1 MARDRAPLDASP
13 VRSAPPLAGLWQVP
27 LLIVSLALFGVAGY
41 LFINPQPGPG
51 LGEQIER
58 SRRDI
63 KAERYD
69 AAIGRLGD
77 LLDVA
82 AESPDEPEIRL
93 LIAEALD
100 RAMRRSRRVESPA
113 SHRRIIEE
121 TRRAVEA
128 GATETPVV
136 ADRVARSYEALAVPD
151 RAAAHWRT
159 AVRMLEESGAAE
171 EAVPMRRSTVEML
184 IANGKLVSAAEAL
197 KSMLEVERL
206 ASDERAW
213 ALGELARIS
222 VDTGDP
228 DAAMPLLAEALSLS
242 PDESIQGQ
250 VNFRLGYAAWKLGDR
265 AGAEGY
271 LTLARSQLGTGHAL
285 DAEACYLLGR
295 IAQDKASTGVV
306 EPNVAAR
313 EAIGFY
319 EVVLRDHPGS
329 RTAPKAHL
337 GRAVCRLV
345 LGDTEG
351 GADDLISIAADFS
364 RRPAMAPLK
373 EELLGALRSGSRILT
388 SAADYDGAI
397 ELMAYEQRVDDAL
410 SAEFYARLGLAFE
423 RQGDLVWREADEAD
437 ESTRPKVQKR
447 ARGLWVRAGD
457 AYVAYSRN
465 LTLADDEAYGEAL
478 WHGISLYERAADL
491 AETVAALELFVS
503 ERPSDPIAPEALLR
517 LGRAYQAMGR
527 QPEAVQTLVRLRD
540 DYPQTLSAAEAAVP
554 LAQAYVTQ
562 GRGRWSLAENTLRAV
577 VENNPVLGPESQV
590 FREATWELGRLYYLG
605 ERWAE
610 ALAKFEE
617 FSKRYPTDDRRTRLL
632 FLRGDCYRQAAAEF
646 VESADEHRVEAQ
658 VAATAVGGAA
668 PETSLKTKLA
678 EADATQARRY
688 LTEAKRHFE
697 GVVSAFAQ
705 APPTDLLDATYE
717 RMAFFY
723 RADCLYDLGR
733 YEEAIAL
740 YDEAAFRYQDDP
752 SALSAYVQMTNA
764 YVALGRA
771 DDAKAA
777 NERAKW
783 VLRRIPPESFNDGSL
798 ALNRDRWQ
806 EWLEWTGESGLF

>member
-1 MARDRAPLDASP
+1 MARDRAQLVDSP
-13 VRSAPPLAGLWQVP
+13 ARPPLSGLWQVP

-77 LLDVA
+77 LLDTA
-82 AESPDEPEIRL
+82 AESPDEPTIRL

-100 RAMRRSRRVESPA
+100 NAMRRSRRAESPA
-113 SHRRIIEE
+113 SHRRIVQESQKAIDL
-121 TRRAVEA
+121 
-128 GATETPVV
+128 GATETPVI
-136 ADRVARSYEALAVPD
+136 ADRVARSYEALALPD

-159 AVRMLEESGAAE
+159 AVRMLEESGDAE
-171 EAVPMRRSTVEML
+171 QAVPMRRSTIEML
-184 IANGKLVSAAEAL
+184 VASGKGVTAAEEL
-197 KSMLEVERL
+197 KSMLNVEGL

-213 ALGELARIS
+213 ALGELARIA
-222 VDTGDP
+222 VDSGQP
-228 DAAMPLLAEALSLS
+228 EEAMPLLAEALSLS

-271 LTLARSQLGTGHAL
+271 LTLARGQLGTGHSL
-285 DAEACYLLGR
+285 DAEASYLLGR
-295 IAQDKASTGVV
+295 IAQDKANTGAV

-313 EAIGFY
+313 EAINFY

-329 RTAPKAHL
+329 RTAPKAQL

-345 LGDTEG
+345 LGDTDG
-351 GADDLISIAADFS
+351 GRADLVATAGDFA
-364 RRPAMAPLK
+364 RRPALAPLK
-373 EELLGALRSGSRILT
+373 DDLLDALRSGSRILT
-388 SAADYDGAI
+388 SAADYEGAI
-397 ELMAYEQRVDDAL
+397 ELLAYEQRVDDTL

-423 RQGDLVWREADEAD
+423 RQGDVVWNQAEEADATERATV
-437 ESTRPKVQKR
+437 EKR

-465 LTLADDEAYGEAL
+465 LTLVDDEAYGEAL
-478 WHGISLYERAADL
+478 WQGISLYERAADL
-491 AETVAALELFVS
+491 AETIAALELFVA
-503 ERPSDPIAPEALLR
+503 ERPNDSIAPEAMLR
-517 LGRAYQAMGR
+517 LGRSYQAMGR
-527 QPEAVQTLVRLRD
+527 QPEAVEALVRLRD
-540 DYPQTLSAAEAAVP
+540 RYPQTLAAAEAAVP
-554 LAQAYVTQ
+554 LAQAYVAQ
-562 GRGRWSLAENTLRAV
+562 GRGRWSLAENTLRAT
-577 VENNPVLGPESQV
+577 VEDNPVLGPESQV
-590 FREATWELGRLYYLG
+590 FREATWELGRLYYLS

-617 FSKRYPTDDRRTRLL
+617 FAKRYPTDDRRTRLM
-632 FLRGDCYRQAAAEF
+632 FLRGDCYRQAAAEY
-646 VESADEHRVEAQ
+646 VAAAEEGRVEAQ
-658 VAATAVGGAA
+658 VAATASGATA
-668 PETSLKTKLA
+668 PEAALKTKLA
-678 EADATQARRY
+678 DADAQQARRY

-697 GVVSAFAQ
+697 GVVSAFASS
-705 APPTDLLDATYE
+705 PPAASLDKTYE
-717 RMAFFY
+717 RLAFFY

-764 YVALGRA
+764 YVALDRDA
-771 DDAKAA
+771 DARAA